1 MSAVKAFK
9 GCCGIANNAS
19 INTGNLLNNLR
30 E

>member
-19 INTGNLLNNLR
+19 INTGNLNNLR

>member
-9 GCCGIANNAS
+9 GCCGIANNVS
-19 INTGNLLNNLR
+19 INTGNLNNLR